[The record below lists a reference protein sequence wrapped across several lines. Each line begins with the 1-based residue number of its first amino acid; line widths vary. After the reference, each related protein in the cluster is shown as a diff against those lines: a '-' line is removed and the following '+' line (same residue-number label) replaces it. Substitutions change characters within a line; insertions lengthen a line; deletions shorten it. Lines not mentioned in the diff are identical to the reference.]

1 MKLSRAIPFCW
12 LSAVSCLLMLGGCQI
27 RPISGA
33 GAVAASPVGLP
44 VPSVDHGRI
53 KIEAPMAWGGEARC
67 TPSIG
72 CRLVLVE
79 HEEGR
84 VALHKIDGKTSRLL
98 DRQTVAYHPDS
109 AIWLSDNLVA
119 AAVEATGSLDI
130 FRIEGERMVLI
141 HQAVVGFAPR
151 DVILVSASQG
161 RYKFLATPYSGKEV
175 SWIEWN
181 EDSRQA
187 VTPRKTRWCE
197 APWHPVHVSKIP
209 GTQGGGFAA
218 ACLDDRKVVAVSD
231 ADLYAPPRV
240 LATFGAVARQTR
252 PSPSG
257 QWLYVSLE
265 TGSRNARIN
274 MQSGELQWIPSP
286 LTGSVA
292 VAPMSDDLVVWG
304 EDAKLYLQRLDAD
317 GKVLETRWLKTS
329 GFSTGLQLID
339 LNGDGERDLVVLNS
353 VDAVV
358 DVIYGPLW
366 DRAVGHQ

>member
-1 MKLSRAIPFCW
+1 
-12 LSAVSCLLMLGGCQI
+12 
-27 RPISGA
+27 
-33 GAVAASPVGLP
+33 
-44 VPSVDHGRI
+44 
-53 KIEAPMAWGGEARC
+53 MAWGGEARC